1 MTGATTETPT
11 ETIAEP
17 AASYRRPEL
26 VCPAGTPAALRAAV
40 DAGADAV
47 YCGFQNATNAR
58 NFPGL
63 NFTPAEL
70 EASLGYAHER
80 GAKVLLAVNTFPR
93 AGHFEL
99 WREAID
105 RGARLG
111 VDAVI
116 VADMGVADYA
126 AQSHPQLRLHL
137 SVQAGASSPEAI
149 RFYCAQFGVKR
160 VVLPRILTVAEI
172 ADIHRQIPCEI
183 EAFIFGNIG
192 MMAEGRCSLTNYATG
207 QSTNMD
213 GVCSPAADVHYEED
227 AAHNLTTRL
236 GPFVID
242 RFLGGESAGY
252 PTICKGRYLCRA
264 RNEPYYAFEEPIS
277 LNLSTLLPDLMR
289 AGVSALKIEGRQRSR
304 AYVKAVV
311 AAFRQAVDDIMAG
324 REAALADLL
333 ALTEGQRQT
342 EGAFRS
348 KSWR

>member
-1 MTGATTETPT
+1 LPENNG
-11 ETIAEP
+11 
-17 AASYRRPEL
+17 YLRPEL

-47 YCGFQNATNAR
+47 YCGLQNATNAR

-70 EASLGYAHER
+70 QQATGYAHAR
-80 GAKVLLAVNTFPR
+80 NPKIMLAVNTFPP
-93 AGHFEL
+93 AGRFDL
-99 WREAID
+99 WRDAVD
-105 RGARLG
+105 LAAQLG
-111 VDAVI
+111 VDAII
-116 VADMGVADYA
+116 VCDMGVADYA
-126 AQSHPQLRLHL
+126 ARTYPNLRLHL

-149 RFYCAQFGVKR
+149 RYYCEAFGIKR

-207 QSTNMD
+207 VSTNMD

-227 AAHNLTTRL
+227 AERNLTIKL
-236 GPFVID
+236 GQFVID
-242 RFLGGESAGY
+242 EFACGESAGY
-252 PTICKGRYLCRA
+252 PTICKGRYLCSA
-264 RNEPYYAFEEPIS
+264 KAGGYYAFEEPVS
-277 LNLSTLLPDLMR
+277 LNLSALLPDLMR
-289 AGVSALKIEGRQRSR
+289 AGVTALKIEGRQRSR
-304 AYVKAVV
+304 AYVKAAVS
-311 AAFRQAVDDIMAG
+311 AFRQAVDDIMAG
-324 REAALADLL
+324 REAGLASLL
-333 ALTEGQRQT
+333 ALTEGHRET